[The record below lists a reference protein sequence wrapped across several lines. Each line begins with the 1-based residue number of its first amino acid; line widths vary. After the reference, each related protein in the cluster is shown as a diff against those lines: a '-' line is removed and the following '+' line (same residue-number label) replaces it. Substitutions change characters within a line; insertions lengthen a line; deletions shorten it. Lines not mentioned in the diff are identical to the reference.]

1 MRFSPLTFILL
12 ALPLAE
18 IASFVIV
25 GREIGVLATI
35 GLVFLSGFMG
45 MFLLRQQGFGV
56 MGRIRAEIEAG
67 RDPGRELAHGLMIL
81 LAGILLLIPGFVTD
95 IAGILLFIPPVRE
108 FAWRMIRRRVDFRTD
123 FPMARAGFRR
133 SRGAPTIDLDE
144 RDYSRTSNP
153 TSSPSSP
160 WRQIKED

>member
-123 FPMARAGFRR
+123 FRMARAGFRR

>member
-1 MRFSPLTFILL
+1 MRFSPLTLILL
-12 ALPLAE
+12 VLPLAE

-35 GLVFLSGFMG
+35 GLVFLSGFVG
-45 MFLLRQQGFGV
+45 MFLLRHQGFGV

-108 FAWRMIRRRVDFRTD
+108 FAWRMIRQRVDFRTD
-123 FPMARAGFRR
+123 FRMAGAGFRR
-133 SRGAPTIDLDE
+133 SRGAPTIDLDKD
-144 RDYSRTSNP
+144 DYSRTSN
-153 TSSPSSP
+153 SSSP
-160 WRQIKED
+160 WRQIEDD

>member
-123 FPMARAGFRR
+123 FRMARAGFRR

-160 WRQIKED
+160 WRQIEED